1 MGKFGSVCAA
11 GGAVFCE
18 RELCMNLRGV
28 YEAMNYKIV
37 IFDLDGTILNTLTD
51 LACSV
56 NFALE
61 SCGFSRRTEEEVRSF
76 LGNGLLVLMEKS
88 LPKGASEEEKQRAV
102 SLFNDYYA
110 IHCNDTTGAYRG
122 ITETVYRI
130 RQKGI
135 CTAVVSN
142 KPDYAVKTLCREHFD
157 GLFDYVTGVTDS
169 VRRKPWPDSVND
181 VLRKGGFTAEHAVYI
196 GDSEVD
202 IETAENAG
210 IDCISVD
217 WGFRDRSFLEGQKAS
232 VIISK
237 PEELLELILGKDESI

>member
-1 MGKFGSVCAA
+1 
-11 GGAVFCE
+11 
-18 RELCMNLRGV
+18 MNLRGV
-28 YEAMNYKIV
+28 YKAMKYKIA
-37 IFDLDGTILNTLTD
+37 IFDLDGTILNTLAD
-51 LACSV
+51 LTGSV

-61 SCGFSRRTEEEVRSF
+61 SCGFPRRSREEVRRF

-102 SLFNDYYA
+102 SVFNDYYA
-110 IHCNDTTGAYRG
+110 VHCNDTTGAYRG
-122 ITETVYRI
+122 IPETVCRL
-130 RQKGI
+130 RKKGI

-157 GLFDYVTGVTDS
+157 GLFDYVTGVTRS

-181 VLRKGGFTAEHAVYI
+181 VLRKGGFSQEQAVYI

-217 WGFRDRSFLEGQKAS
+217 WGFRDRSFLEGQNAS
-232 VIISK
+232 MIVSK